1 LDQLFKISRLNAEDV
16 EIISAMDDAPHIH
29 DYEELLVGVEG
40 KIDHLIDFKLK
51 TLTAPF
57 VSFISQG
64 KAHRVKPGPRDRHC
78 EMWMIQ
84 FRGEFIP
91 ETTFQLY
98 SQYHD
103 HASIELRR
111 SDHFGRIVTLCEMM
125 DGEMKQSVPDFSVL
139 RQMLSLM
146 FTMIESEREKLDSE
160 EMNFKLTRNI
170 TFGNFLRILE
180 ENFRRPEGVEFFA
193 EKLFMSARNL
203 NLICR
208 SVFQKSV
215 SEIIEIRKL
224 TEAKNLLMHTDKT
237 VSEIGFELGYNEKAY
252 FTNVFRKKTGQ
263 TPTEFREEM
272 KKLIS

>member
-1 LDQLFKISRLNAEDV
+1 MDQLLKISKLNTEDV
-16 EIISAMDDAPHIH
+16 EKISARDDGPHIH

-57 VSFISQG
+57 ISFISQG
-64 KAHRVKPGPRDRHC
+64 KAHRVKPGPREGLC

-84 FRGEFIP
+84 FKGEFIP
-91 ETTFQLY
+91 ETRFQHY
-98 SQYHD
+98 SNYHD
-103 HASIELRR
+103 HASLELSRGDR
-111 SDHFGRIVTLCEMM
+111 FGHIVTLCDMM
-125 DGEMKQSVPDFSVL
+125 DGEMKQIMPNFSVL

-146 FTMIESEREKLDSE
+146 FNMIESEREKLDPQE
-160 EMNFKLTRNI
+160 RNFKMTRNI

-180 ENFRRPEGVEFFA
+180 ENFRRPEGVEFYA

-263 TPTEFREEM
+263 TPSEFREEM
-272 KKLIS
+272 KNLIS